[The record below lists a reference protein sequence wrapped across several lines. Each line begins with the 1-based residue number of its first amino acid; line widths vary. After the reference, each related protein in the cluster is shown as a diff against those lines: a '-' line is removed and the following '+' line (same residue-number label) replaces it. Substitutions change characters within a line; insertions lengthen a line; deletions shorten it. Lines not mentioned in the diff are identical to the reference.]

1 MLREACCDGAAYG
14 PLFTGSAENY
24 TAVLPPVAFGSTC
37 RVGCRTQ
44 LNMGCPTRVTP
55 HRLGKRP
62 GSWWP
67 VPDATGGTTCT
78 S

>member
-44 LNMGCPTRVTP
+44 LNMAVPRRAVNSRGVATHLT
-55 HRLGKRP
+55 KP
-62 GSWWP
+62 GGR
-67 VPDATGGTTCT
+67 A
-78 S
+78 